1 MKVLCVLF
9 FTFNILVWI
18 LAYPSMGLKNFLSIP
33 SLILV
38 LFPIYLAISYRHGWK
53 SLFNFKFHTDVWVK
67 NGKEQDS
74 LLKTIAYTALMTGA
88 LGMSIGLVI
97 QFNQFEDAKAIGQS
111 FGPAMGIS
119 LLTSLYALLIFLIV
133 VLIYFVGREDK
144 S

>member
-1 MKVLCVLF
+1 MKVLCVSF
-9 FTFNILVWI
+9 FIFNILFWI
-18 LAYPSMGLKNFLSIP
+18 LAHPSMGLKNLINIP

-38 LFPIYLAISYRHGWK
+38 LLPIYLAISYRHGWK

-67 NGKEQDS
+67 NGKEQDD
-74 LLKTIAYTALMTGA
+74 LLKTVAYTALMTGA
-88 LGMSIGLVI
+88 LGMSIGLII
-97 QFNQFEDAKAIGQS
+97 QFNQLKDPKTIGQS
-111 FGPAMGIS
+111 LDPAMGIS